1 MGCSSSKETDAVENQ
16 HKMPTPE
23 PISDTG
29 ADEYRAPPEYGANE
43 LPPMEHEY
51 EFETNYQIAWIIDD
65 AVPKTKPLPK
75 KKKVVQLPPH
85 NPLDLSEIGDD
96 EDGIET
102 D

>member
-1 MGCSSSKETDAVENQ
+1 
-16 HKMPTPE
+16 
-23 PISDTG
+23 
-29 ADEYRAPPEYGANE
+29 
-43 LPPMEHEY
+43 MEHEY

-96 EDGIET
+96 EDGIDT